1 MKKAIRIAAML
12 AAAGMICAAMP
23 VQPASAQIWT
33 LVGSETETA
42 FQDMI
47 QLDDK
52 GMLNFS
58 GSDASYQVYMQY
70 CTDSYDTEV
79 TDPETGEMSV
89 ERVNYDSCR
98 VYTVAPIMHTLC
110 FVLRE
115 DIPDAEEQMLA
126 IMDRYYPE
134 ISKTF
139 ADRVPNEYAS
149 LNPTFYILNDGNSA
163 EPHLYELWD
172 KTEQAGSPERS
183 DSIMHDLAEA
193 GLITEFYTW
202 GQSAYCQQYF
212 GWLSYAEDDFDKEKV
227 ERYLIDHAPDCT
239 VAEHIREA
247 TFPDT
252 VLTWKDY
259 ELVPGENMSFAEQ
272 FALVADL
279 YEATGIRPAL
289 SNFFDNEQQALG
301 QNALAVAGDVTL
313 DCSID
318 VSDAVLLARFCVEDA
333 AANITQTG
341 LGNADY
347 DGDGMTTILDVT
359 AILRKIARLD

>member
-1 MKKAIRIAAML
+1 MKKTMRIAAMF
-12 AAAGMICAAMP
+12 AAAGMMCAVMP

-33 LVGSETETA
+33 LVGSEAETA

-47 QLDDK
+47 PLDDK

-58 GSDASYQVYMQY
+58 GAERAYQVYMKY
-70 CTDSYDTEV
+70 FTNYYNTEV
-79 TDPETGEMSV
+79 TDPETGETSV
-89 ERVNYDSCR
+89 ERVYYDSCL
-98 VYTVAPIMHTLC
+98 VYTVAPIMNELF

-149 LNPTFYILNDGNSA
+149 LTPEFYILNDGSSTG
-163 EPHLYELWD
+163 PHLYELRD

-202 GQSAYCQQYF
+202 GQSAYCQTYNGWGEYLPDYF
-212 GWLSYAEDDFDKEKV
+212 DREKV
-227 ERYLIDHAPDCT
+227 ENWLTENRPGYT
-239 VAEHIREA
+239 VTEHILESQLPQDIIK
-247 TFPDT
+247 TFTTYRITADH
-252 VLTWKDY
+252 
-259 ELVPGENMSFAEQ
+259 ELSFAEQ
-272 FALVADL
+272 FTLAADI
-279 YEATGIRPAL
+279 YEGTGIRPGIW
-289 SNFFDNEQQALG
+289 SFEDIQEALG
-301 QNALAVAGDVTL
+301 QNALAIAGDVTL

-318 VSDAVLLARFCVEDA
+318 VSDAVLLARFCTEDSTA
-333 AANITQTG
+333 VITEQG
-341 LGNADY
+341 KQNADVNGSGNI
-347 DGDGMTTILDVT
+347 DLDDVT
-359 AILRKIARLD
+359 AILRKIAKLD

>member
-1 MKKAIRIAAML
+1 MKKTMRIAAML
-12 AAAGMICAAMP
+12 AAAGMMCAAMP

-47 QLDDK
+47 PLDDK

-70 CTDSYDTEV
+70 ITDYYDKEV

-89 ERVNYDSCR
+89 ERVYYDSCR
-98 VYTVAPIMHTLC
+98 VYTVAPIMNELF

-149 LNPTFYILNDGNSA
+149 LTPEFYILNDGSSTG
-163 EPHLYELWD
+163 PHLYELWD
-172 KTEQAGSPERS
+172 LTEQAGSPERS
-183 DSIMHDLAEA
+183 DSIMHDLADA

-212 GWLSYAEDDFDKEKV
+212 GWMSYAADGFDKEQV
-227 ERYLIDHAPDCT
+227 ERYLTDHAPNCALKENLYETDYIEWSDYQIT
-239 VAEHIREA
+239 
-247 TFPDT
+247 PD
-252 VLTWKDY
+252 
-259 ELVPGENMSFAEQ
+259 ESMSFAEQ

-279 YEATGIRPAL
+279 YEATGIRPTL
-289 SNFFDNEQQALG
+289 SFFFDTEQLALG
-301 QNALAVAGDVTL
+301 QNALEIAGDANCDNVV
-313 DCSID
+313 D
-318 VSDAVLLARFCVEDA
+318 VSDAVLLARLCAEDA
-333 AANITQTG
+333 AVQISEDG
-341 LGNADY
+341 MKNADVNA
-347 DGDGMTTILDVT
+347 DGTLSSDDVI
-359 AILRKIARLD
+359 ALLKMIAKIE

>member
-1 MKKAIRIAAML
+1 MKKTMRIAAML
-12 AAAGMICAAMP
+12 AAAGMMCAVMP

-33 LVGSETETA
+33 LVGSETESA

-47 QLDDK
+47 QLNDK

-58 GSDASYQVYMQY
+58 GEEHEYQVYMQY
-70 CTDSYDTEV
+70 VTDYYDKEV
-79 TDPETGEMSV
+79 TDPETGDV
-89 ERVNYDSCR
+89 KIERVYFDNCR
-98 VYTVAPIMHTLC
+98 LYVVSPRMNTLH
-110 FVLRE
+110 FTLRSDKPE
-115 DIPDAEEQMLA
+115 AEQQMLE
-126 IMDRYYPE
+126 ILEQYYPE

-139 ADRVPNEYAS
+139 SQREPNEYAS
-149 LNPTFYILNDGNSA
+149 LNPTFYILNDGSSTG
-163 EPHLYELWD
+163 PYLYELWD
-172 KTEQAGSPERS
+172 MTEQAGSQERS

-212 GWLSYAEDDFDKEKV
+212 GWLSYAEDGFDKEKV

-279 YEATGIRPAL
+279 YEATGIRPGIWCLDTIQTA
-289 SNFFDNEQQALG
+289 FG
-301 QNALAVAGDVTL
+301 QNALAISGDVNI
-313 DCSID
+313 DCSVD
-318 VSDAVLLARFCVEDA
+318 VSDAVLLSRFCAEDT
-333 AANITQTG
+333 AANITQTAKQ
-341 LGNADY
+341 NADANQ
-347 DGDGMTTILDVT
+347 DGDLSADDVIVIL
-359 AILRKIARLD
+359 KMIAKLI

>member
-1 MKKAIRIAAML
+1 MKKTMRIAAML
-12 AAAGMICAAMP
+12 AAAGMMCAAMP

-47 QLDDK
+47 PLDDK

-70 CTDSYDTEV
+70 VTDYHDKEV

-98 VYTVAPIMHTLC
+98 VYTVAPIMNELF

-139 ADRVPNEYAS
+139 ADRVPNDYAS
-149 LNPTFYILNDGNSA
+149 LDPCFGVLMDGTIVA
-163 EPHLYELWD
+163 PHLYELWD

-183 DSIMHDLAEA
+183 DSIMHDLADA

-212 GWLSYAEDDFDKEKV
+212 GWMSYAADGFDKEQV
-227 ERYLIDHAPDCT
+227 ERYLTDHAPNCALKENHYETDYIEWSDYQIT
-239 VAEHIREA
+239 
-247 TFPDT
+247 PD
-252 VLTWKDY
+252 
-259 ELVPGENMSFAEQ
+259 ESMSFAEQ

-279 YEATGIRPAL
+279 YEATGIRPTL
-289 SNFFDNEQQALG
+289 SFFFDTPQLALG
-301 QNALAVAGDVTL
+301 QNALEIAGDANCDYIV
-313 DCSID
+313 D
-318 VSDAVLLARFCVEDA
+318 VSDAVLLARLCAEDA
-333 AANITQTG
+333 AVQISEG
-341 LGNADY
+341 GMKNADVNA
-347 DGDGMTTILDVT
+347 DGTLSSDDVI
-359 AILRKIARLD
+359 AILKMIAKIE

>member
-47 QLDDK
+47 PLDDK

-70 CTDSYDTEV
+70 ITDYYDKEV
-79 TDPETGEMSV
+79 TDPETGEIKI
-89 ERVNYDSCR
+89 ERVYFDNCR
-98 VYTVAPIMHTLC
+98 LYVVSPRMNALHFTL
-110 FVLRE
+110 RSDKPE
-115 DIPDAEEQMLA
+115 AEQLMLE
-126 IMDRYYPE
+126 IMDQYYPE
-134 ISKTF
+134 ISTTYQQ
-139 ADRVPNEYAS
+139 RVPNDYAS
-149 LNPTFYILNDGNSA
+149 LDPCFGVLMDGTIA
-163 EPHLYELWD
+163 APHLYELRD

-212 GWLSYAEDDFDKEKV
+212 GWMSYAADGFDKEQV
-227 ERYLIDHAPDCT
+227 ERYLTEHAPNCALKENHYETDYIEWSDYQIT
-239 VAEHIREA
+239 
-247 TFPDT
+247 PD
-252 VLTWKDY
+252 
-259 ELVPGENMSFAEQ
+259 ESMSFAEQ

-279 YEATGIRPAL
+279 YEATGIRPTL
-289 SNFFDNEQQALG
+289 SFFFDTPQLALG
-301 QNALAVAGDVTL
+301 QNALAFSGDVTL
-313 DCSID
+313 DCAVD
-318 VSDAVLLARFCVEDA
+318 VSDAVLLARFCTEDSTA
-333 AANITQTG
+333 VITDQG
-341 LGNADY
+341 KQNADVNGSGNI
-347 DGDGMTTILDVT
+347 DLDDVT
-359 AILRKIARLD
+359 AILRKIAKLD